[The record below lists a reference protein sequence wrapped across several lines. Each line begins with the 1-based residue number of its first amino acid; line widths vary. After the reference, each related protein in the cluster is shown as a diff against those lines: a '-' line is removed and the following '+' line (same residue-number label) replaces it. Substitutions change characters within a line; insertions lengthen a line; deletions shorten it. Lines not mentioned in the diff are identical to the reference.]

1 MSYQLKRL
9 PIGQGV
15 YFSSISDPKFKHNRI
30 SVNFIV
36 PLEEATASDNAII
49 PFLLRKGCKS
59 CPDYTA
65 LEQKLCQLYGAS
77 LDADVSKFGQY
88 QILSVSIQSV
98 DDRFALN
105 NENLSRDCAELLAD
119 IAFDP
124 KISGGSFDELDFK
137 LEQAFLIDTIA
148 AEINDKRG
156 YALTKC
162 KSYMCQGEAS
172 AIRKYGD
179 MESAKKITAKSAATA
194 YRRLADTAAIE
205 IMFVG
210 SGSPD
215 DALEIFSGLFAGMKR
230 PETNYETCPRKA
242 TVDQVREYTEEMEI
256 SQSKLVMGFRTG
268 ETLPYDKLGP
278 LRMMSALF
286 GGTPFSRLFVNVR
299 EKLSLCYYCAARF
312 DISNGIL
319 MVDSGVEAQ
328 NRPRAQEEILAQLEV
343 LKKGEFTDQELASTK
358 LAIVN
363 SLRSTGD
370 SLGGIESW
378 YLTQILMG
386 SNASPAQE
394 VELMSKITKEQVVA
408 AANKV
413 TLDTVYFLTSK
424 GGENQ

>member
-30 SVNFIV
+30 SVNFIT
-36 PLEEATASDNAII
+36 PLEEATAADNAIV
-49 PFLLRKGCKS
+49 PFLLRKGSKN
-59 CPDYTA
+59 CPDFTA
-65 LEQKLCQLYGAS
+65 LEQELCRLYGAA

-88 QILSVSIQSV
+88 QILSVSVQSL
-98 DDRFALN
+98 DDRFAL
-105 NENLSRDCAELLAD
+105 EKESLSRDCAELLAD

-124 KISGGSFDELDFK
+124 KISGGSFDEHDFK

-148 AEINDKRG
+148 AEINEKRG
-156 YALTKC
+156 YALSKC
-162 KSYMCQGEAS
+162 KEYMCKGEAS
-172 AIRKYGD
+172 AIRKYGS

-194 YRRLADTAAIE
+194 YRRLADSAAIE
-205 IMFVG
+205 ILFVG

-230 PETNYETCPRKA
+230 PETDYQTCPRRA
-242 TVDQVREYTEEMEI
+242 GAETVQEHREEMEI

-268 ETLPYDKLGP
+268 EAQPYAHLGP
-278 LRMMSALF
+278 MRMMSALF

-328 NRPRAQEEILAQLEV
+328 NKQRTQEEVLAQLEV
-343 LKKGEFTDQELASTK
+343 MKRGEFTDKELESTR
-358 LAIVN
+358 LAILN

-370 SLGGIESW
+370 SLGSIESW

-386 SNASPAQE
+386 SSASPAQE
-394 VELMSKITKEQVVA
+394 AELMSKITKEQVVA

-424 GGENQ
+424 GGESL